1 MSSMIVE
8 SLYRVS
14 NVEFEEDLDA
24 KKRYDDILNK
34 TGDTDFHVEAAL
46 DYMYGTDRNKDI
58 MYYTDEQIEKALDYY
73 WENDVYYLEKEN
85 E

>member
-1 MSSMIVE
+1 MSNMIVE

-14 NVEFEEDLDA
+14 NVEF
-24 KKRYDDILNK
+24 
-34 TGDTDFHVEAAL
+34 
-46 DYMYGTDRNKDI
+46 
-58 MYYTDEQIEKALDYY
+58 KALDYY